1 MELHEIKTVG
11 IGGLVH
17 EIKAVGLCG
26 LEPKWMEIEVLNLQ
40 RI

>member
-17 EIKAVGLCG
+17 EIKTVGLGG
-26 LEPKWMEIEVLNLQ
+26 LEPK
-40 RI
+40 

>member
-1 MELHEIKTVG
+1 MELHEVKTVG

-26 LEPKWMEIEVLNLQ
+26 LEPK
-40 RI
+40 

>member
-26 LEPKWMEIEVLNLQ
+26 LEPK
-40 RI
+40 